1 MHESVNQAIES
12 LWQRHYPQCD
22 APKLWPLAINKIQA
36 GSILFVGL
44 NPSFSEKGWKTT
56 AGEEFDPNKFYA
68 WGGNEYDREKD
79 LELEA
84 NAKKTYSYYAKFR
97 DIADKFGKP
106 WEHID
111 LFFVRETSQNK
122 FNTMLSFGSQQGEI
136 LNDFAKEQL
145 KQSIRLIEAS
155 QPLVIVVANAYASD
169 LYRKMF
175 ESQLSGSRFEELG
188 YHYTCLNN
196 RQVPTFFTSMLTQQR
211 ALDKGSLERLKWQ
224 IGQALKRE
232 SQEPCG

>member
-1 MHESVNQAIES
+1 MHEFVNEAIES
-12 LWQRHYPQCD
+12 LWKDHYPKCD
-22 APKLWPLAINKIQA
+22 EPKLWPLAINKIQTE
-36 GSILFVGL
+36 SMLFVGL

-84 NAKKTYSYYAKFR
+84 NAKKTYSYYAKFG
-97 DIADKFGKP
+97 DIANKFGKP
-106 WEHID
+106 WEHMD
-111 LFFVRETSQNK
+111 LFFVRETSQHKLKN
-122 FNTMLSFGSQQGEI
+122 MLSFRGV
-136 LNDFAKEQL
+136 LNDFAMGQLEQS
-145 KQSIRLIEAS
+145 KKLIEFS

-196 RQVPTFFTSMLTQQR
+196 RNVPTFFTSMLTQQR
-211 ALDKGSLERLKWQ
+211 ALDKGSRERLCWQ
-224 IGQALKRE
+224 IGQALKNEQGPSRQ
-232 SQEPCG
+232 S